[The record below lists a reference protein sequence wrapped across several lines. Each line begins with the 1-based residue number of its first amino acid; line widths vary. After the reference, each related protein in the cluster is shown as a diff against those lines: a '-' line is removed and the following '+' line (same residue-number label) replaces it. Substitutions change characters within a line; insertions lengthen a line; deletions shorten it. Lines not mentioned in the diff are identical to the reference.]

1 MLRRWRRVV
10 VVGRWRRVLRRWWR
24 VIIVWRRR
32 RMLRRGWRVI
42 VVWRNNAE
50 ELGEGN
56 GGANEIGQMKKRPRA
71 RAQPSCRP
79 RLYGYQRR
87 KWWQR
92 WRRRRCD

>member
-1 MLRRWRRVV
+1 M
-10 VVGRWRRVLRRWWR
+10 
-24 VIIVWRRR
+24 
-32 RMLRRGWRVI
+32 
-42 VVWRNNAE
+42 NNAE

-56 GGANEIGQMKKRPRA
+56 GGANEIGQMKNRPRA